1 MSEAG
6 RMSVSSK
13 ISGRIV
19 ETRELL
25 ENVFVVMLLAAGLVF
40 IACVMVIFAA
50 GTFAA
55 LHPGADFDFG
65 HGSGGEGDIIIV
77 PGQPF

>member
-1 MSEAG
+1 
-6 RMSVSSK
+6 MSVSSK
-13 ISGRIV
+13 ISERIV

-25 ENVFVVMLLAAGLVF
+25 EHAFVVMLLAAGLVL
-40 IACVMVIFAA
+40 ISCVMVIFAA

-65 HGSGGEGDIIIV
+65 HRSGGEGDIIIL
-77 PGQPF
+77 PGHHI